1 LSAQL
6 ATGLGADTVA
16 IAFSESGLTE
26 DVVEAL
32 RRAKAEGAKTAVIT
46 HRRDAPI
53 VKHADEVLL
62 TAAVESP
69 LTGSK
74 TIIAFTHLVVIELL
88 ASALTMRLGLLDRA
102 AEGRAMRV
110 TK

>member
-1 LSAQL
+1 
-6 ATGLGADTVA
+6 
-16 IAFSESGLTE
+16 
-26 DVVEAL
+26 
-32 RRAKAEGAKTAVIT
+32 VIT

-53 VKHADEVLL
+53 VKYADEVFL

-88 ASALTMRLGLLDRA
+88 AAALTTRLGLLDRPA
-102 AEGRAMRV
+102 DGRAMRGV
-110 TK
+110 D